1 MHVVA
6 GVLEGAAGRVLL
18 ARRLPG
24 KHLAGLW
31 EFPGGK
37 VEAGEQ
43 APAALA
49 RELAEELDLTVD
61 LKTAPTLL
69 IELPWRYG
77 DTRLRLAAWRVPTW
91 QGRAQ
96 GMEGQDIEW
105 VDPGTVS
112 IDTLAP
118 ADRAILR
125 ALRLPG
131 HLDASQIRRLNSPA
145 DLQRG
150 DHWPL
155 LEASMLVACM
165 DRLWPVEQVFGVLCR
180 SGEELDIALRVD
192 ADFAVWAGEVE
203 SSVVQHA
210 CLPVYALAAAGT
222 SLESGWQGTCDPAAL
237 D

>member
-6 GVLEGAAGRVLL
+6 GVLEDAAGQILL

-37 VEAGEQ
+37 VESGEE

-49 RELAEELDLTVD
+49 RELGEELDLTVD

-69 IELPWRYG
+69 IELPWRYA
-77 DTRLRLAAWRVPTW
+77 DNHLRLAAWHVPAW
-91 QGRAQ
+91 QGQAQ
-96 GMEGQDIEW
+96 GMEGQDIAW
-105 VDPGTVS
+105 VDPRQVN

-125 ALRLPG
+125 ALRLPR
-131 HLDASQIRRLNSPA
+131 HLQASDVRRLNSPV
-145 DLQRG
+145 DIRRG
-150 DHWPL
+150 EHWPL
-155 LEASMLVACM
+155 LEASMLIQCTT
-165 DRLWPVEQVFGVLCR
+165 RLWPVDQVFGVICR
-180 SGEELDIALRVD
+180 SRDELDIALRVD
-192 ADFAVWAGEVE
+192 ADFAIWASEAETAAVRR
-203 SSVVQHA
+203 A
-210 CLPVYALAAAGT
+210 CLPIYALAAAGT
-222 SLESGWQGTCDPAAL
+222 SLESGWQGTCEPAAL